1 MNIAIWGAQ
10 VLLALAFLV
19 SGGTKVMPSVV
30 ATQLMRKGLSEAQVK
45 TIGGLEILGA
55 IGLIL
60 PAALNVIPVLTPA
73 AAVGL
78 VLLMIGAIAFHV
90 RLGESDG
97 RLAVNVVLLLL
108 ALVVA
113 GARFG
118 PYRV

>member
-10 VLLALAFLV
+10 ALLALAFLV
-19 SGGTKVMPSVV
+19 SGGTKVMPSAV
-30 ATQLMRKGLSEAQVK
+30 ATQLMKKGLSEAQVK
-45 TIGGLEILGA
+45 TIGGLELLAA

-60 PAALNVIPVLTPA
+60 PTALKVLPVLTPA
-73 AAVGL
+73 AAVGV

-97 RLAVNVVLLLL
+97 RLAANVVLLLL
-108 ALVVA
+108 ALGVA

-118 PYRV
+118 PYPV

>member
-19 SGGTKVMPSVV
+19 SGGIKMMRPRV
-30 ATQLMRKGLSEAQVK
+30 ATQPMDLSVAQVQ
-45 TIGGLEILGA
+45 TIGGLELLAA

-60 PAALNVIPVLTPA
+60 PTAVKVVPVLTPA

-90 RLGESDG
+90 RRGESDG

-108 ALVVA
+108 ALAVA

-118 PYRV
+118 PYPV